1 MVAED
6 IVEVGAMG
14 IDMEGMAAATAEMGV
29 MDTCM
34 KAAMDRVAK
43 AQEQGWR
50 SLTCLHLASRVEV
63 QGRMIKASTTPSP
76 TEEEVE
82 EYLWT
87 DRGLVIIMIAV
98 EMVMGEGVVVT
109 AMGLKACLGWFLL
122 LSTSFMPL
130 PL

>member
-1 MVAED
+1 MPRNDPNLCFRPPATLE
-6 IVEVGAMG
+6 AANQG
-14 IDMEGMAAATAEMGV
+14 IKD
-29 MDTCM
+29 
-34 KAAMDRVAK
+34 
-43 AQEQGWR
+43 QF
-50 SLTCLHLASRVEV
+50 
-63 QGRMIKASTTPSP
+63 
-76 TEEEVE
+76 EEVE
-82 EYLWT
+82 ECLWT